1 MQTLHDQADDFHRA
15 LGDLVRLQQHRSR
28 DRVAFYGITVSGA
41 HALEALERL
50 GPVSLNRLAAEL
62 FVDKS
67 TASRIVAA
75 LEDRGWVARTA
86 DPADRRALRLHLTDE
101 GLGLHD
107 QLHAD
112 AVWEMQAVL
121 AGTDAATR
129 AATLTFLRELARTA
143 AMHAGATEASCCQ
156 GARPG

>member
-1 MQTLHDQADDFHRA
+1 MQSPPQDEAEAFHHA

-28 DRVAFYGITVSGA
+28 DRVAFYGVTVAGA

-67 TASRIVAA
+67 TASRVVDA
-75 LEDRGWVARTA
+75 LEYRGWVARTV
-86 DPADRRALRLHLTDE
+86 DPADRRAVRLARTSE
-101 GLGLHD
+101 GLALQD
-107 QLHAD
+107 QLRDD

-121 AGTDAATR
+121 AGTDPVVRQAA
-129 AATLTFLRELARTA
+129 LGFLRDVARTA
-143 AMHAGATEASCCQ
+143 ALHAGATQASCCQ
-156 GARPG
+156 GE